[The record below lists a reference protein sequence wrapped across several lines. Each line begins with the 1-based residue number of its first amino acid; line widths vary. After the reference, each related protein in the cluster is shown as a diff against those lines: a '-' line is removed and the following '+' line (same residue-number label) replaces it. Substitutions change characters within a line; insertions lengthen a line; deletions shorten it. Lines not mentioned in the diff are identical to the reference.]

1 MGESP
6 FIFWMMKVLCTSSII
21 YIAQDHHLRMELTEL
36 ATIDLPFSHCFTCS
50 VVTPAFLTAC
60 TIRSYSVLGEIQL
73 KYTLKSNYSFLHWK
87 FWLPFWDAGTG
98 VEPSVL
104 EIDLTH
110 QEGAIAVNNLLI
122 FETEK
127 MTEVAAHT
135 IIDTVDLSSKA
146 KSAPVILS
154 WHPETCGLFA

>member
-1 MGESP
+1 M
-6 FIFWMMKVLCTSSII
+6 
-21 YIAQDHHLRMELTEL
+21 
-36 ATIDLPFSHCFTCS
+36 
-50 VVTPAFLTAC
+50 
-60 TIRSYSVLGEIQL
+60 
-73 KYTLKSNYSFLHWK
+73 
-87 FWLPFWDAGTG
+87 
-98 VEPSVL
+98 L

-110 QEGAIAVNNLLI
+110 QEGAIAVNNMPLI

>member
-1 MGESP
+1 M
-6 FIFWMMKVLCTSSII
+6 
-21 YIAQDHHLRMELTEL
+21 
-36 ATIDLPFSHCFTCS
+36 
-50 VVTPAFLTAC
+50 
-60 TIRSYSVLGEIQL
+60 
-73 KYTLKSNYSFLHWK
+73 
-87 FWLPFWDAGTG
+87 
-98 VEPSVL
+98 L

-122 FETEK
+122 FETEE

-154 WHPETCGLFA
+154 

>member
-1 MGESP
+1 
-6 FIFWMMKVLCTSSII
+6 MKVLCTSSII
-21 YIAQDHHLRMELTEL
+21 YIEQDHHLRMELTEP
-36 ATIDLPFSHCFTCS
+36 ATIDLPFSHCFTSS

-73 KYTLKSNYSFLHWK
+73 KYTLRSNYSFLHWK
-87 FWLPFWDAGTG
+87 FWLPPENIIPQFWDAGTG
-98 VEPSVL
+98 VEPSGL

-110 QEGAIAVNNLLI
+110 QEGAIPVNNLLI

>member
-1 MGESP
+1 MPE
-6 FIFWMMKVLCTSSII
+6 
-21 YIAQDHHLRMELTEL
+21 
-36 ATIDLPFSHCFTCS
+36 
-50 VVTPAFLTAC
+50 
-60 TIRSYSVLGEIQL
+60 
-73 KYTLKSNYSFLHWK
+73 
-87 FWLPFWDAGTG
+87 FWDAVTG

-127 MTEVAAHT
+127 TTEVATHT

-154 WHPETCGLFA
+154 

>member
-60 TIRSYSVLGEIQL
+60 TIRLYSVLGEIQL